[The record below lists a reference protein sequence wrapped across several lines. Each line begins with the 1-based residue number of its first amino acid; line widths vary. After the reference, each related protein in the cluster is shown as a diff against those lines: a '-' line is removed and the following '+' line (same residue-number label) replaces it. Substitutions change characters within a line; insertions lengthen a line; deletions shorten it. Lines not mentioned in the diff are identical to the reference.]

1 MDHITFLQ
9 QRYSTPAKQLLEP
22 APSQTELEQILQ
34 AAVAAP
40 DHGGLHP
47 WQFLII
53 KGEARQK
60 LGDLMARCYQQR
72 HPQASS
78 EQVERQR
85 TKPLRSP
92 LIITVVAKIQQ
103 NPSVDKLEQILS
115 AGAAC
120 QQILLAAQA
129 LGYGAI
135 WLSGES
141 IFDWN
146 INDGLG
152 LGFDDQIVGF
162 LYLGTES
169 QSRKAPQRPA
179 VRNFI
184 HDWTPDP
191 KA

>member
-1 MDHITFLQ
+1 MDQITFLQ
-9 QRYSTPAKQLLEP
+9 QRYSTAAKHLVEP
-22 APSQTELEQILQ
+22 APNSAELEQILQ

-53 KGEARQK
+53 EGETRQK
-60 LGDLMARCYQQR
+60 LGGLMAHCYQQR
-72 HPQASS
+72 HPQASND
-78 EQVERQR
+78 QVERQR
-85 TKPLRSP
+85 AKPLRSP
-92 LIITVVAKIQQ
+92 LIITVVAKIQE

-152 LGFDDQIVGF
+152 LSFDDQIVGF
-162 LYLGTES
+162 LYLGTEKQPIEQPKRPSASHFS
-169 QSRKAPQRPA
+169 QIWNPCVKS
-179 VRNFI
+179 
-184 HDWTPDP
+184 
-191 KA
+191 

>member
-120 QQILLAAQA
+120 QQILLATQA

-152 LGFDDQIVGF
+152 LEFDDQIVGF

-169 QSRKAPQRPA
+169 QSSKAPQRPA

-184 HDWTPDP
+184 HDWNPNP
-191 KA
+191 KT